1 LRENLGKTALQAIN
15 ERIAIEARVELRSG
29 QKSIKEVAID
39 LGFDDPLYFSRF
51 FKKQFGVALRII
63 FQIRNARQSDIN
75 IQAEM
80 TRCDLKCVN
89 NEAMELANV

>member
-51 FKKQFGVALRII
+51 FKKQFGVAPSHY
-63 FQIRNARQSDIN
+63 FSDP
-75 IQAEM
+75 QRE
-80 TRCDLKCVN
+80 T
-89 NEAMELANV
+89 E